1 MDQQSHFGGFGRAQ
15 QAGQNPWNQGGAAQG
30 SYANVGF
37 TAPQQS
43 GFPQTGGVNPAM
55 PQPNGYAQTV
65 PQQGGYAQTVPQ
77 PNGYAQPQ
85 MPQAN
90 GYAPQMP
97 QPGGYAQAAPQQG
110 PFGQATPQQG
120 PFGQTAPQQPAA
132 GQAPGGAWPAQG
144 TSWQQ
149 NGGQP
154 WPEPIYN
161 GQLKR
166 RRSVRVDSR
175 MVLTI
180 LACAVMPLLLVA
192 ALVIH
197 TGWLTILTA
206 ALAVGMLTTLWLS
219 GVFERP
225 TNIMISVLYAAALVV
240 AIILTVSPPGDAK
253 KNAANTSDP
262 NGAVTGQQSLS
273 DPNAPSNPGT
283 QTTPNPGE
291 EDMGVFALQEEEN
304 NVETDA
310 SVEVVDRFL
319 SYWQANLLDSMVNL
333 CSRSWS
339 QGLRSSTTPKA
350 ELFQLLRNRT
360 MLNYEF
366 DGITGSINDQR
377 RTASYY
383 ADMYPPG
390 STTAARYLLKVDVVQ
405 EDGRWYVDPRS
416 MESNAPTPTPTAAV
430 SLPTQPP
437 DPPPAEMSTVLYY
450 NPDGG
455 KLYHLDAYCP
465 SVDPKYTPLGGRFTY
480 AEINDRQYKNLTP
493 CTRCGA
499 PIRYN

>member
-1 MDQQSHFGGFGRAQ
+1 MDQQSQFGGFGRAQ

-37 TAPQQS
+37 AAPRQN
-43 GFPQTGGVNPAM
+43 GYPQTGGVNPAV
-55 PQPNGYAQTV
+55 PQQGGYAQTV
-65 PQQGGYAQTVPQ
+65 PQQGGYAQQNGYTQPQIAQ
-77 PNGYAQPQ
+77 PNGYAQP
-85 MPQAN
+85 MA
-90 GYAPQMP
+90 
-97 QPGGYAQAAPQQG
+97 QPGGYAQTAPQQG
-110 PFGQATPQQG
+110 PFGQTV
-120 PFGQTAPQQPAA
+120 PQQPAA
-132 GQAPGGAWPAQG
+132 GQTPGGAWPAQG
-144 TSWQQ
+144 TGWQQ

-175 MVLTI
+175 LVLTI

-197 TGWLTILTA
+197 SGWLTILTA

-225 TNIMISVLYAAALVV
+225 TNIMITVLYAAALVV
-240 AIILTVSPPGDAK
+240 VIILTVSPPGDAK
-253 KNAANTSDP
+253 KNAADVSDP
-262 NGAVTGQQSLS
+262 NSAVTGLQSQS
-273 DPNAPSNPGT
+273 DPNAASNPGV

-390 STTAARYLLKVDVVQ
+390 STTAARY
-405 EDGRWYVDPRS
+405 
-416 MESNAPTPTPTAAV
+416 
-430 SLPTQPP
+430 
-437 DPPPAEMSTVLYY
+437 
-450 NPDGG
+450 
-455 KLYHLDAYCP
+455 
-465 SVDPKYTPLGGRFTY
+465 
-480 AEINDRQYKNLTP
+480 
-493 CTRCGA
+493 
-499 PIRYN
+499 

>member
-1 MDQQSHFGGFGRAQ
+1 MA
-15 QAGQNPWNQGGAAQG
+15 
-30 SYANVGF
+30 
-37 TAPQQS
+37 
-43 GFPQTGGVNPAM
+43 
-55 PQPNGYAQTV
+55 
-65 PQQGGYAQTVPQ
+65 
-77 PNGYAQPQ
+77 
-85 MPQAN
+85 
-90 GYAPQMP
+90 
-97 QPGGYAQAAPQQG
+97 QPGGYAQTAPQQG
-110 PFGQATPQQG
+110 PFGQTV
-120 PFGQTAPQQPAA
+120 PQQPAA
-132 GQAPGGAWPAQG
+132 GQTPGGAWPAQG
-144 TSWQQ
+144 TGWQQ

-175 MVLTI
+175 LVLTI

-197 TGWLTILTA
+197 SGWLTILTA

-225 TNIMISVLYAAALVV
+225 TNIMITVLYAAALVV
-240 AIILTVSPPGDAK
+240 VIILTVSPPGDAK
-253 KNAANTSDP
+253 KNAADVSDP
-262 NGAVTGQQSLS
+262 NSAVTGQQSQS
-273 DPNAPSNPGT
+273 DPNAASNPGV

-390 STTAARYLLKVDVVQ
+390 STTAARY
-405 EDGRWYVDPRS
+405 
-416 MESNAPTPTPTAAV
+416 
-430 SLPTQPP
+430 
-437 DPPPAEMSTVLYY
+437 
-450 NPDGG
+450 
-455 KLYHLDAYCP
+455 
-465 SVDPKYTPLGGRFTY
+465 
-480 AEINDRQYKNLTP
+480 
-493 CTRCGA
+493 
-499 PIRYN
+499 

>member
-1 MDQQSHFGGFGRAQ
+1 MDQKSQFGGFGRAQ
-15 QAGQNPWNQGGAAQG
+15 SGQNPWNQGNASQG

-37 TAPQQS
+37 TAPQQGS
-43 GFPQTGGVNPAM
+43 FGQVTGQQAGYPQTAPQQAAAQQAAGMWQTGGANQAM
-55 PQPNGYAQTV
+55 PP
-65 PQQGGYAQTVPQ
+65 QGGYAQAVPQQSGYAQQVPQ
-77 PNGYAQPQ
+77 PNGYAQ
-85 MPQAN
+85 AV
-90 GYAPQMP
+90 
-97 QPGGYAQAAPQQG
+97 
-110 PFGQATPQQG
+110 
-120 PFGQTAPQQPAA
+120 PQQPVA
-132 GQAPGGAWPAQG
+132 GQAQAGAWPTQG
-144 TSWQQ
+144 TSWQK

-166 RRSVRVDSR
+166 RRRVQIDSR
-175 MVLTI
+175 LVLTI

-192 ALVIH
+192 ALVVH

-206 ALAVGMLTTLWLS
+206 ALAVAMLTTLWLS

-225 TNIMISVLYAAALVV
+225 TNIMITVLYAAALVV

-253 KNAANTSDP
+253 NNATNP
-262 NGAVTGQQSLS
+262 NDLNSGMTGQQNGS
-273 DPNAPSNPGT
+273 DPNASYYQDG
-283 QTTPNPGE
+283 QTTPNPSE
-291 EDMGVFALQEEEN
+291 EDMGVFALQEEET

-339 QGLRSSTTPKA
+339 QGMRSSTTPKT

-366 DGITGSINDQR
+366 DSITGSINDQR
-377 RTASYY
+377 RTATYY

-390 STTAARYLLKVDVVQ
+390 STTAARYLLKIDVVQ

-430 SLPTQPP
+430 SLATQPP
-437 DPPPAEMSTVLYY
+437 DPPPAELSTVLYY

-455 KLYHLDAYCP
+455 KLYHLDPYCP
-465 SVDPKYTPLGGRFTY
+465 SVDPKYTPLGGSFTY
-480 AEINDRQYKNLTP
+480 AEINDNKNYKNLTP
-493 CTRCGA
+493 CTWCGA
-499 PIRYN
+499 PLRYN